1 MYDIAIGVDSVSVA
15 RMEKAMRRESFCNR
29 IFSVLELEYF
39 ATKHSA
45 AQSAA
50 GHFAAK
56 EAFLKAM
63 GTGVINMN
71 LRDVAVLHDD
81 KGAPYL
87 VLSDWAAE
95 LCEGKE
101 LALSITHEQNLAIA
115 FVVALG
121 QKQEETTK

>member
-1 MYDIAIGVDSVSVA
+1 MYEVAVGVDSVSIA
-15 RMEKAMRRESFCNR
+15 RMEKAMRRESFCSR
-29 IFSVLELEYF
+29 IFSKMELEYF
-39 ATKHSA
+39 ATKHSP

-63 GTGVINMN
+63 KTGVINMN

-81 KGAPYL
+81 KGAPYFA
-87 VLSDWAAE
+87 LSNWAAE

-101 LALSITHEQNLAIA
+101 LALSITHEQSLAIA

-121 QKQEETTK
+121 QKEKTQ

>member
-1 MYDIAIGVDSVSVA
+1 MYDVSVGVDSVSVA
-15 RMEKAMRRESFCNR
+15 RMEKSMGRESFCTR
-29 IFSVLELEYF
+29 IFSKMELAYF
-39 ATKHSA
+39 ATKHDP

-81 KGAPYL
+81 KGAPYFL
-87 VLSDWAAE
+87 LTDWAAE

-101 LALSITHEQNLAIA
+101 LALSITHEENLAIA

-121 QKQEETTK
+121 NKEGTI